1 MSRSMTHE
9 DRKRRFYNA
18 QKVTARVSMI
28 DDDYAWV
35 TCGAVSQRGKP
46 CRGWLGPWE
55 KQPDG
60 TWSTLPGAGI
70 ASDRKPLAHDIFIY
84 SGYEDT
90 GYEVSI
96 ERQYT
101 VHSGPNDIT
110 GHLRVTSAK
119 GRRAQNGHRV
129 GARPEVGRPADALM
143 YWNATFR
150 RPVRG
155 QTVKL
160 PAPLFCSLCGAL
172 NEIPVPDLT

>member
-1 MSRSMTHE
+1 MSRGMTHE
-9 DRKRRFYNA
+9 DRKRRFNNA
-18 QKVTARVSMI
+18 RKVAARVDVI

-35 TCGAVSQRGKP
+35 TCGGVSDRGKP
-46 CRGWLGPWE
+46 CRGWLGQWE

-60 TWSTLPGAGI
+60 TWSTLPGAGVT
-70 ASDRKPLAHDIFIY
+70 SDRKSLAHDIFIY

-90 GYEVSI
+90 GYEVST

-129 GARPEVGRPADALM
+129 GARPEVGEPPGVRG
-143 YWNATFR
+143 YGNATFR

-155 QTVKL
+155 QTIEL
-160 PAPLFCSLCGAL
+160 PAHVFCSLCGAL
-172 NEIPVPDLT
+172 NEIPVPEPT